1 MERVYT
7 IIEAAAELHLKP
19 RTVREYIRTGR
30 LKAFKYTDSP
40 KASWFIN
47 ESAIKKLKGED

>member
-30 LKAFKYTDSP
+30 LDAFKYTNSP
-40 KASWFIN
+40 KASWIIK
-47 ESAIKKLKGED
+47 ESAIRKLRGE